1 MSSHAYAPALHLEC
15 RAIPLLQAL
24 YLGMAALAILSLIL
38 LPWPWW
44 LRLFAVLGLLWPLW
58 RVWTRRGELGGPRLA
73 LHWDE
78 GGQWWLEPQAVLLE
92 LDREHL
98 LATHWT
104 ILRFRP
110 VGGGWRGRFAV
121 ILTPGMLGQ
130 EDYRRLGLRLR
141 YAEEKPQGNRQA

>member
-1 MSSHAYAPALHLEC
+1 MSSHVYAPSLRLEC
-15 RAIPLLQAL
+15 RAIPLLQTL
-24 YLGMAALAILSLIL
+24 YLGMVVLAIFSLIL

-44 LRLFAVLGLLWPLW
+44 LRLLGILGLLWP
-58 RVWTRRGELGGPRLA
+58 VWHVWMRRCELGGPSLV

-78 GGQWWLEPQAVLLE
+78 GGQWWLEPEPVLLE

-104 ILRFRP
+104 ILRFRRA
-110 VGGGWRGRFAV
+110 GGGWRGRFAL
-121 ILTPGMLGQ
+121 ILTPAMLGQ

-141 YAEEKPQGNRQA
+141 YSEEKARDQTPA